1 MSKFE
6 KNMEEF
12 FDVVPRE
19 SENLPEKVYD
29 SIPHETLELD
39 LRKDYEIARENIHEL
54 IEKSKDAID
63 DILAIARESEK
74 GRDFEVAAG
83 LLKNTIEANERMM
96 DLHKKVREISN
107 YKQKGSS
114 DGQTTIKNTL
124 FIGSTKDLSKMIKEI
139 NEKEVI
145 EGEFDK

>member
-12 FDVVPRE
+12 FDVAPRE
-19 SENLPEKVYD
+19 SENLPEKIYD

-39 LRKDYEIARENIHEL
+39 LKKDYEIARENIHEL

-114 DGQTTIKNTL
+114 DGQTTIKNAL
-124 FIGSTKDLSKMIKEI
+124 FVGSTSDLSKLVKQMNEENIKDV
-139 NEKEVI
+139 N
-145 EGEFDK
+145 

>member
-12 FDVVPRE
+12 FDVTPRE
-19 SENLPEKVYD
+19 SENLPEKTKEYD

-39 LRKDYEIARENIHEL
+39 LKKDYEVARENIHEL

-63 DILAIARESEK
+63 DILAIARES
-74 GRDFEVAAG
+74 
-83 LLKNTIEANERMM
+83 NERMM

-107 YKQKGSS
+107 YKNKGSS
-114 DGQTTIKNTL
+114 DGQTTIKNAL
-124 FIGSTKDLSKMIKEI
+124 FVGSTSDLSKLVKQMNEENIKDV
-139 NEKEVI
+139 N
-145 EGEFDK
+145 

>member
-12 FDVVPRE
+12 FDVTPRE
-19 SENLPEKVYD
+19 SENLPEKTYD

-39 LRKDYEIARENIHEL
+39 LKKDYEVARENIHEL

-114 DGQTTIKNTL
+114 DGQTTIKNAL
-124 FIGSTKDLSKMIKEI
+124 FVGSTSELSKLVKQM
-139 NEKEVI
+139 NEENMKDVN
-145 EGEFDK
+145 